1 MTRLAV
7 ELSFELFRRIF
18 PVRSAAPSEPPLS
31 DEERRRYRR
40 WELGAIVPLFV
51 ICFPVGYLWYLA
63 LREAAGLIRQETPDT
78 RFLLSVDPAIWAL
91 PAIALALITSAIL
104 LDGLYRALLRGSY
117 RQYSRF
123 CNERVGIDGERVF
136 ALMAAVVVAG
146 SVVFCSVAL
155 RCFARFTENG
165 VEIGRVLSLG
175 SKYYEYKRVRGI
187 EHRATFQ
194 APNGNI
200 IRRPHFVIVFDDG
213 TSWSSDGPHESTPE
227 TASRIAQLVSRRSG
241 RAITEL
247 P

>member
-18 PVRSAAPSEPPLS
+18 PVRAASPSEPPLS
-31 DEERRRYRR
+31 VEERRRYRR

-63 LREAAGLIRQETPDT
+63 LRGAAGLIRRETPDT
-78 RFLLSVDPAIWAL
+78 RFLLSVHPAIWAL
-91 PAIALALITSAIL
+91 PA
-104 LDGLYRALLRGSY
+104 
-117 RQYSRF
+117 
-123 CNERVGIDGERVF
+123 
-136 ALMAAVVVAG
+136 
-146 SVVFCSVAL
+146 
-155 RCFARFTENG
+155 
-165 VEIGRVLSLG
+165 
-175 SKYYEYKRVRGI
+175 YEYTRVRGI

-241 RAITEL
+241 RAIAEL

>member
-7 ELSFELFRRIF
+7 ELSFELFRRMF
-18 PVRSAAPSEPPLS
+18 PVRAAAPSEPPLS
-31 DEERRRYRR
+31 VEERRRYRR
-40 WELGAIVPLFV
+40 WELWAIVPLFV
-51 ICFPVGYLWYLA
+51 ICFPVGYLWYH
-63 LREAAGLIRQETPDT
+63 
-78 RFLLSVDPAIWAL
+78 
-91 PAIALALITSAIL
+91 
-104 LDGLYRALLRGSY
+104 
-117 RQYSRF
+117 
-123 CNERVGIDGERVF
+123 
-136 ALMAAVVVAG
+136 
-146 SVVFCSVAL
+146 
-155 RCFARFTENG
+155 
-165 VEIGRVLSLG
+165 
-175 SKYYEYKRVRGI
+175 EYKRVRGI